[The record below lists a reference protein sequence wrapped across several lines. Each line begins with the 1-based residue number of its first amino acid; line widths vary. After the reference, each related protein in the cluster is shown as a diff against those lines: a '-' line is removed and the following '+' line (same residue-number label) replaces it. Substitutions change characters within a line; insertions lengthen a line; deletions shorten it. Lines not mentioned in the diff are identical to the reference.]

1 MLIKNNNNLA
11 FVVILAL
18 SLCLLAPINSFA
30 QEEWQQIASNSQ
42 DINETG
48 MQVLLGWS
56 ILNISSGTYGFFKT
70 EGSRQYFHQMNGIWN
85 LVNAGIAIGALS
97 GMQNE
102 TMGSLQEAYKSGQNM
117 EKILLANAGLDVGY
131 IAAGGFLLERGKRK
145 NAERFRGYGRSV
157 MIQGGFLLALDVVL
171 FALNQ
176 QQNQELYKILEQ
188 VNVSSHGVGVNI
200 PF

>member
-1 MLIKNNNNLA
+1 MAFKNYYSISLIMIAALA
-11 FVVILAL
+11 Y
-18 SLCLLAPINSFA
+18 CLLIPTTSFA
-30 QEEWQQIASNSQ
+30 QEEWRQIAQSSQ
-42 DINETG
+42 EINKKG

-70 EGSRQYFHQMNGIWN
+70 DGSRQYFHQMNGIWN

-102 TMGSLQEAYKSGQNM
+102 AMGSLQEAYKSGQNM

-131 IAAGGFLLERGKRK
+131 IAAGGFLLERGQRK
-145 NAERFRGYGRSV
+145 NTERLKGYGRSV
-157 MIQGGFLLALDVVL
+157 MIQGGFLLVLDVVL
-171 FALNQ
+171 FSLNQ

-188 VNVSSHGVGVNI
+188 VNVANQSVGIAI